1 VVQLGRAAGDPGPG
15 LGGQGAVH
23 GGGRPIELT
32 TAALV
37 ECLETTHGRVGRLLA
52 GLPPAAWDANVPA
65 TPAWSV
71 SDVVAHLADGDRAAL
86 ATAQGPWTL
95 PGSIDEWTAA
105 GVAAHRGETPEARLE
120 GWEAAADAFRW
131 HLAALDAEGWRGRVA
146 WVAGTIS
153 VRTLGALRLND
164 AWHHG
169 RDMAEATGRRFEAD
183 APTLA
188 LLADLAAR
196 TIPSGLSRGG
206 RARPGA
212 VIVVRLG
219 AGQWLLGGAAGERP
233 DPAANPDLVLE
244 ADPLAFVLRAA
255 GRTSGDPWEVQGDAS
270 LAAAVAATLSSVS

>member
-1 VVQLGRAAGDPGPG
+1 
-15 LGGQGAVH
+15 
-23 GGGRPIELT
+23 
-32 TAALV
+32 
-37 ECLETTHGRVGRLLA
+37 
-52 GLPPAAWDANVPA
+52 
-65 TPAWSV
+65 
-71 SDVVAHLADGDRAAL
+71 VVAHLADGDRAAL

-153 VRTLGALRLND
+153 VKTLGVLRLND

-169 RDMAEATGRRFEAD
+169 RDMAEAAGEAFEAD
-183 APTLA
+183 TLT
-188 LLADLAAR
+188 LTFLADLAAR
-196 TIPSGLSRGG
+196 TIPGGLSRGG

-212 VIVVRLG
+212 VILVRLG

-233 DPAANPDLVLE
+233 DPAASPDLVLE
-244 ADPLAFVLRAA
+244 AEPLAFVLRAA
-255 GRTSGDPWEVQGDAS
+255 GRTAGDPWQVQGDES

>member
-1 VVQLGRAAGDPGPG
+1 
-15 LGGQGAVH
+15 
-23 GGGRPIELT
+23 
-32 TAALV
+32 
-37 ECLETTHGRVGRLLA
+37 
-52 GLPPAAWDANVPA
+52 
-65 TPAWSV
+65 
-71 SDVVAHLADGDRAAL
+71 
-86 ATAQGPWTL
+86 
-95 PGSIDEWTAA
+95 
-105 GVAAHRGETPEARLE
+105 
-120 GWEAAADAFRW
+120 
-131 HLAALDAEGWRGRVA
+131 
-146 WVAGTIS
+146 VAGTIS

-196 TIPSGLSRGG
+196 TIPSGLSRRG

-212 VIVVRLG
+212 VILVRLG

-255 GRTSGDPWEVQGDAS
+255 GRTTGDPWEVQGDAS